1 MESAS
6 LDLQIVEH
14 RYVRDLAEGNITAFN
29 YFYNQYH
36 KPVHQNILKVVKDL
50 ELSLEILQ
58 DVFLSLWQNRH
69 KIESQK
75 SVSGWLFVVSYHKS
89 LNVLRKKVKESIEY
103 CAEYPP
109 EGLAQEE
116 EEIDNVLDT
125 QMRVLEEAVAIL
137 PKRKQEV
144 FKLYRY
150 EGVSKE
156 NVADQM
162 GISLQSV
169 NDYLKQSNQAIRKY
183 IAQHY
188 PALINKT
195 LFVFLLS
202 TLCSDSFV

>member
-1 MESAS
+1 MESTP
-6 LDLQIVEH
+6 LDLTIAEQ
-14 RYVRDLAEGNITAFN
+14 RYIRDLAEGDITAFN

-36 KPVHQNILKVVKDL
+36 KPVHQNILKVVKDP

-103 CAEYPP
+103 CAEYPI
-109 EGLAQEE
+109 EGLIQADEQVDS
-116 EEIDNVLDT
+116 ILDT

-150 EGVSKE
+150 EGASKE
-156 NVADQM
+156 SVADQL

-202 TLCSDSFV
+202 TLNSDRFL